1 MRSFQGGRYSRS
13 DAESQPKVEFQK
25 TYGRLLKYAKPYTFW
40 ILVILIASLASAF
53 MSVLPAQVMGVAI
66 DKIFEGAR
74 ENEQGV
80 ERPAREAERAQG
92 SDEPSFRPRVELP
105 ITPHI
110 NAFADWVA
118 ENWMRDSEEKIV
130 SAVVLVLAFLLLF
143 AASRVLGVVQ
153 GYIMARVGQSLVY
166 DMRSQVYDHMQ
177 RLSVGYFENQKTGD
191 VMSRV
196 VNDVNS
202 LEQVIVGPVVSLITD
217 ICRLV
222 WVLYFCL
229 TWDWQLTLMAMTA
242 VPLLLIS
249 TYIIGRMLRK
259 NFRELRTKVGEL
271 NALLQDNISG
281 IRVVKSFAREE
292 HELNRFNEKSRENY
306 TLNVRIAT
314 IFVIF
319 RPWIDMLNQI
329 GMLAVLGIGSVRAMS
344 GAISPGM
351 FVVFIQYLPMV
362 FGPITGFTR
371 YYNHVQQ
378 ALASSERV
386 FELLDTEPQIALPK
400 NPVSLPK
407 LSGRVEFQNVSFAYQ
422 TGGETLRNIDLSA
435 EPGEMIALVGPSG
448 AGKTTLVNLI
458 PRFYDPI
465 NGVVLI
471 DGMDLRWLDLTEYR
485 RQIGLVSQD
494 PFLFNDTVENNL
506 RYGRLDATDE
516 DLREAAAAANA
527 AEFIEDMPE
536 GYKTEIGERG
546 VKLSGGQRQ
555 RLSIARAILADA
567 RILILDEATSAVDS
581 ETEALIQQ
589 AVDNLVKNRTT
600 FVIAHR
606 LSTIRHADQIL
617 TLENG
622 QIVERGSHEELI
634 AQNGVYTRLHKMQ
647 FRDVT
652 PKPSP
657 PSRRRGPRP
666 GAGGG
671 EGRPPF
677 RGQINIEDDLI

>member
-1 MRSFQGGRYSRS
+1 MRNFRGGRDSGI
-13 DAESQPKVEFQK
+13 DDESQPKVEFRK

-53 MSVLPAQVMGVAI
+53 MSVLPAQVMGVAV
-66 DKIFEGAR
+66 DKISEA
-74 ENEQGV
+74 E
-80 ERPAREAERAQG
+80 ERREAEIERAERAEQTEQPG
-92 SDEPSFRPRVELP
+92 FRPTVELP
-105 ITPHI
+105 IAPHI
-110 NAFADWVA
+110 DAFADWVA
-118 ENWMRDSEEKIV
+118 ENWMQGFDEKIV

-143 AASRVLGVVQ
+143 AASRGLGVVQ

-177 RLSVGYFENQKTGD
+177 RLSVGYFESQKTGD

-217 ICRLV
+217 ICRLI

-249 TYIIGRMLRK
+249 TYFIGRMLRK
-259 NFRELRTKVGEL
+259 NFRELRAKVGEL

-314 IFVIF
+314 IFVMF

-329 GMLAVLGIGSVRAMS
+329 GILTVLGIGSVRAMS

-386 FELLDTEPQIALPK
+386 FELLDTEPKIALPK
-400 NPVSLPK
+400 NPVALPE

-422 TGGETLRNIDLSA
+422 TGGETLRGIDLIA

-471 DGMDLRWLDLTEYR
+471 DGMDLRWLNLTEYR

-506 RYGRLDATDE
+506 RYGRLDATNE
-516 DLREAAAAANA
+516 QLREAAEAANA
-527 AEFIEDMPE
+527 AEFIDEMPE

-555 RLSIARAILADA
+555 RLSIARAVLADA

-589 AVDNLVKNRTT
+589 AVDRLVKNRTT

-617 TLENG
+617 TLEDG
-622 QIVERGSHEELI
+622 QIVERGSHEELL
-634 AQNGVYTRLHKMQ
+634 ALDGVYARLHTMQ
-647 FRDVT
+647 FRDVSSSS
-652 PKPSP
+652 PSP
-657 PSRRRGPRP
+657 PRRRRGPRP
-666 GAGGG
+666 GAGG

-677 RGQINIEDDLI
+677 RGGINLEDDLI

>member
-1 MRSFQGGRYSRS
+1 M
-13 DAESQPKVEFQK
+13 
-25 TYGRLLKYAKPYTFW
+25 
-40 ILVILIASLASAF
+40 
-53 MSVLPAQVMGVAI
+53 
-66 DKIFEGAR
+66 
-74 ENEQGV
+74 
-80 ERPAREAERAQG
+80 QG
-92 SDEPSFRPRVELP
+92 SD
-105 ITPHI
+105 
-110 NAFADWVA
+110 
-118 ENWMRDSEEKIV
+118 EKIV
-130 SAVVLVLAFLLLF
+130 SAVVLVFAFLLLF
-143 AASRVLGVVQ
+143 AASRGLGVVQ

-177 RLSVGYFENQKTGD
+177 RLSVGYFENQQTGD

-202 LEQVIVGPVVSLITD
+202 LERVIVGPVVSLITD
-217 ICRLV
+217 ICRLI

-249 TYIIGRMLRK
+249 TYFVGRMLRK
-259 NFRELRTKVGEL
+259 NFRALRAKVGEL

-314 IFVIF
+314 IFVMF

-329 GMLAVLGIGSVRAMS
+329 GVLTVLGIGSVRAMS

-371 YYNHVQQ
+371 YYNQVQQ

-386 FELLDTEPQIALPK
+386 FELLDTEPKIAPPK
-400 NPVSLPK
+400 NPVALPQ
-407 LSGRVEFQNVSFAYQ
+407 LSGRVEFQNVFFAYQ
-422 TGGETLRNIDLSA
+422 TGGETLRGIDLSA

-471 DGMDLRWLDLTEYR
+471 DGMDLRRLDLTEYR

-506 RYGRLDATDE
+506 RYGRLDATNE
-516 DLREAAAAANA
+516 QLREAAEAANA
-527 AEFIEDMPE
+527 AEFIDEMPE

-555 RLSIARAILADA
+555 RLSIARAVLADA
-567 RILILDEATSAVDS
+567 RILILDEATSSVDS

-589 AVDNLVKNRTT
+589 AVDRLVKNRTT

-606 LSTIRHADQIL
+606 LSTIRHANQIL
-617 TLENG
+617 TLEDG
-622 QIVERGSHEELI
+622 QIVERGSHEELL
-634 AQNGVYTRLHKMQ
+634 ALDGVYTRLHTMQ
-647 FRDVT
+647 FRDV
-652 PKPSP
+652 PSSSPSP
-657 PSRRRGPRP
+657 PRRRRGRRP
-666 GAGGG
+666 GGAGG

-677 RGQINIEDDLI
+677 RGQFNIEDDLV

>member
-1 MRSFQGGRYSRS
+1 MRNFRGGRDSGI
-13 DAESQPKVEFQK
+13 DDESQPKVEFRK

-40 ILVILIASLASAF
+40 ILIILIASLASAF
-53 MSVLPAQVMGVAI
+53 MSVLPAQVMGVAV
-66 DKIFEGAR
+66 DKISGA
-74 ENEQGV
+74 E
-80 ERPAREAERAQG
+80 ERREAEIERAERAEQTEQPG
-92 SDEPSFRPRVELP
+92 FRPTVELP
-105 ITPHI
+105 IAPHI
-110 NAFADWVA
+110 DAFADWVA
-118 ENWMRDSEEKIV
+118 ENWMQGFDEKIV

-143 AASRVLGVVQ
+143 AASRGLGVVQ

-177 RLSVGYFENQKTGD
+177 RLSVGYFESQKTGD

-217 ICRLV
+217 ICRLI

-249 TYIIGRMLRK
+249 TYFIGRMLRK
-259 NFRELRTKVGEL
+259 NFRELRAKVGEL

-314 IFVIF
+314 IFVMF

-329 GMLAVLGIGSVRAMS
+329 GILTVLGIGSVRAMS

-386 FELLDTEPQIALPK
+386 FELLDTEPKIALPK
-400 NPVSLPK
+400 NPVALPE

-422 TGGETLRNIDLSA
+422 TGGETLRGIDLNA

-471 DGMDLRWLDLTEYR
+471 DGMDLRWLNLTEYR

-506 RYGRLDATDE
+506 RYGRLDATNE
-516 DLREAAAAANA
+516 QLREAAEAANA
-527 AEFIEDMPE
+527 AEFIDEMPE

-555 RLSIARAILADA
+555 RLSIARAVLADA

-589 AVDNLVKNRTT
+589 AVDRLVKNRTT

-617 TLENG
+617 TLEDG
-622 QIVERGSHEELI
+622 QIVERGSHEELL
-634 AQNGVYTRLHKMQ
+634 ALDGVYARLHTMQ
-647 FRDVT
+647 FRDVSSSS
-652 PKPSP
+652 PSP
-657 PSRRRGPRP
+657 PRRRRGPRP
-666 GAGGG
+666 GAGG

-677 RGQINIEDDLI
+677 RGRINLEDDLI

>member
-1 MRSFQGGRYSRS
+1 MRNFRGGRDSGT
-13 DAESQPKVEFQK
+13 DDESQPKVEFRK

-53 MSVLPAQVMGVAI
+53 MSVLPAQVMGVAV
-66 DKIFEGAR
+66 DKISGA
-74 ENEQGV
+74 E
-80 ERPAREAERAQG
+80 ERREAEIERAERAEQTEQPG
-92 SDEPSFRPRVELP
+92 FRPTVELP
-105 ITPHI
+105 IAPHI
-110 NAFADWVA
+110 DAFADWVA
-118 ENWMRDSEEKIV
+118 ENWMQGSDEKIV

-143 AASRVLGVVQ
+143 AASRGLGVVQ

-217 ICRLV
+217 ICRLI

-249 TYIIGRMLRK
+249 TYFIGRMLRK
-259 NFRELRTKVGEL
+259 NFRELRAKVGEL

-314 IFVIF
+314 IFVMF

-329 GMLAVLGIGSVRAMS
+329 GILTVLGIGSVRAMS

-386 FELLDTEPQIALPK
+386 FELLDTEPKIALPK
-400 NPVSLPK
+400 NPVALPQ

-422 TGGETLRNIDLSA
+422 TGGETLRGINLNA

-471 DGMDLRWLDLTEYR
+471 DGMDLRWLNLTEYR

-506 RYGRLDATDE
+506 RYGRLDATNE
-516 DLREAAAAANA
+516 QLREAAEAANA
-527 AEFIEDMPE
+527 AEFIDEMPE

-555 RLSIARAILADA
+555 RLSIARAVLADA

-589 AVDNLVKNRTT
+589 AVDRLVKNRTT

-617 TLENG
+617 TLEDG
-622 QIVERGSHEELI
+622 QIVERGSHEELL
-634 AQNGVYTRLHKMQ
+634 ALDGVYTRLHTMQ
-647 FRDVT
+647 FRDVSSSS
-652 PKPSP
+652 PSP
-657 PSRRRGPRP
+657 PRRRRGPRP
-666 GAGGG
+666 GAGG

-677 RGQINIEDDLI
+677 RGRMNIEDDLI